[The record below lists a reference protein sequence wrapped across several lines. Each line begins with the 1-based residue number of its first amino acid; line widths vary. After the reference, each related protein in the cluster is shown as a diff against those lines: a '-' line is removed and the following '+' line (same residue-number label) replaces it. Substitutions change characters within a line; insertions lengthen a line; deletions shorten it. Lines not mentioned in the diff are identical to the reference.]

1 MQIERR
7 VIDAKE
13 EAYQQSLRQGQ
24 IDKAN
29 KQFHDNQDKVKALH
43 SKMLLC
49 DVNTEQQAQMAL
61 KGRKKHLEKEID
73 LQWEELEQ
81 QKMEEYDE
89 RLRQKLEKEYHKKMK
104 NSQMIS
110 EQLEDFKLNYI
121 KNMKEEQLEGQLIKR
136 QVEEELE
143 KEKQK
148 ELNRL
153 KRVQQTREE
162 FKKANED
169 LLKIQAEIALKEQEE
184 DKLINEHS
192 KKKDALDHLKKTKEN
207 DRFKQKQAVKQ

>member
-1 MQIERR
+1 MNKSYADRKSQALAAKNTAVMSFDELERIKSMCSQTNDQEDYQNMRQTERQNLQHVSNARVSKWPNTIQAQRERKEAERIQKLENDEIERR
-7 VIDAKE
+7 IIDAKE

-61 KGRKKHLEKEID
+61 KGRKKHLEKEIE
-73 LQWEELEQ
+73 LQWEELEK

-121 KNMKEEQLEGQLIKR
+121 KNMKEE
-136 QVEEELE
+136 
-143 KEKQK
+143 
-148 ELNRL
+148 
-153 KRVQQTREE
+153 
-162 FKKANED
+162 
-169 LLKIQAEIALKEQEE
+169 
-184 DKLINEHS
+184 
-192 KKKDALDHLKKTKEN
+192 
-207 DRFKQKQAVKQ
+207 